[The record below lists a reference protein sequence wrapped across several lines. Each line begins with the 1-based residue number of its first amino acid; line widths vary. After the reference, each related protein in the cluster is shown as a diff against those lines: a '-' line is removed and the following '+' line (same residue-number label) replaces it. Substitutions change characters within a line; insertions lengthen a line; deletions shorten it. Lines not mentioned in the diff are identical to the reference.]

1 MTHRD
6 DLYYQ
11 AAQDDWRG
19 CCARP
24 EEALLLL
31 TLDLGGRASCTPA
44 MDLNCASNKHE
55 ILSNVEPN
63 TNSFQ
68 TPVGYSYS
76 GTLDGSIKKKRT
88 KRQRSCVALTSS
100 GFISSLSGACCS
112 SHRQAQGLLEL
123 KPTPNT
129 GQI

>member
-31 TLDLGGRASCTPA
+31 TLDLGGRG
-44 MDLNCASNKHE
+44 L
-55 ILSNVEPN
+55 V
-63 TNSFQ
+63 
-68 TPVGYSYS
+68 YS
-76 GTLDGSIKKKRT
+76 GHGFKQ
-88 KRQRSCVALTSS
+88 RQ
-100 GFISSLSGACCS
+100 
-112 SHRQAQGLLEL
+112 Q
-123 KPTPNT
+123 
-129 GQI
+129 

>member
-76 GTLDGSIKKKRT
+76 GTLDGSIKKKGRND
-88 KRQRSCVALTSS
+88 KEVVWHLPLAA
-100 GFISSLSGACCS
+100 SSLAC
-112 SHRQAQGLLEL
+112 QAHAV
-123 KPTPNT
+123 PVT
-129 GQI
+129 GRLRDSLS

>member
-76 GTLDGSIKKKRT
+76 GTLDGSIKKKDETT
-88 KRQRSCVALTSS
+88 KKLCGTYL
-100 GFISSLSGACCS
+100 
-112 SHRQAQGLLEL
+112 
-123 KPTPNT
+123 
-129 GQI
+129 